1 MSEKEMNSY
10 RFGYNEEPTD
20 EMLAQIMKEV
30 AEEARESSKRV
41 LDELFEKMR
50 LEAHQELEEWVKQ
63 NKC

>member
-1 MSEKEMNSY
+1 
-10 RFGYNEEPTD
+10 
-20 EMLAQIMKEV
+20 MLAQIMKEV